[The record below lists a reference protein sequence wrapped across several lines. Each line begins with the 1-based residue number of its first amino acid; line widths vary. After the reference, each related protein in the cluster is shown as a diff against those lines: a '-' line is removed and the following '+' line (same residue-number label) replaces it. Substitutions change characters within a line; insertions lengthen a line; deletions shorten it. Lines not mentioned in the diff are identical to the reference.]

1 MEKIIEPIV
10 FLCIILIGYAFKRIG
25 WFRTD
30 DYRVMQKIVFNLLL
44 PAAVI
49 VSFMDNP
56 HDMNL
61 LWVTLF
67 GFCCSVIPILT
78 IYFATRRA
86 PLGDRAFAMLN
97 GSGFNIGCFAMP
109 VVQALMGP
117 TAAVAVVMFDIGNS
131 VMMSAGMNAVTTQ
144 LLHIDDTHPLS
155 PEEQARPLGPRTP
168 RKILDRDAR
177 RLQRRANLRR
187 IARNFYS
194 SAAFMTYMLMLVVML
209 TGFAM
214 PEWVGTALHP
224 LSNANAFCSMMMVG
238 MLMDVPRSRDDLRR
252 LATVFGWRWLFAVVF
267 AVAAWFILPVD
278 PAVRKAVIFACFAP
292 VGVFST
298 LFTDRVLGNARLA
311 GLSLAFMAIV
321 GLIAMTA
328 INILLVV

>member
-1 MEKIIEPIV
+1 MEKILEPVV
-10 FLCIILIGYAFKRIG
+10 FLCIILAGYGFKRIG
-25 WFRTD
+25 WFKQD

-44 PAAVI
+44 PAAVV

-61 LWVTLF
+61 LWVALF
-67 GFCCSVIPILT
+67 GFCCSVIPILA
-78 IYFATRRA
+78 IYFSTRKT
-86 PLGDRAFAMLN
+86 PLGDRAFEMLN
-97 GSGFNIGCFAMP
+97 GSGFNIGCFALP

-117 TAAVAVVMFDIGNS
+117 SAAVAVVMFDIGNS

-144 LLHIDDTHPLS
+144 LLRIDDTHPLS
-155 PEEQARPLGPRTP
+155 PEEQAQPLGPRPP
-168 RKILDRDAR
+168 RKILDKDAR
-177 RLQRRANLRR
+177 RLQRLANFRR

-194 SAAFMTYMLMLVVML
+194 SAAFMTYMLMLIVMVS
-209 TGFAM
+209 GFTM
-214 PEWVGTALHP
+214 PEWIGTTLRP

-238 MLMDVPRSRDDLRR
+238 MLMDVPRSHADVRR
-252 LATVFGWRWLFAVVF
+252 VATVFGWRWLFAVIF

-311 GLSLAFMAIV
+311 GLCLAFTAIM
-321 GLIAMTA
+321 GLIAMTV

>member
-1 MEKIIEPIV
+1 MEKIIEPVV
-10 FLCIILIGYAFKRIG
+10 FLCIILAGYLFKRIG
-25 WFRTD
+25 WFKPN
-30 DYRVMQKIVFNLLL
+30 DYRVLQKIVFNLLL
-44 PAAVI
+44 PAAVV

-67 GFCCSVIPILT
+67 GFCCSVIPILV
-78 IYFATRRA
+78 IYFVTRRA
-86 PLGDRAFAMLN
+86 PLGDRAFEMLN

-155 PEEQARPLGPRTP
+155 PEEQARPIGPRAP
-168 RKILDRDAR
+168 RKILDKDAR
-177 RLQRRANLRR
+177 RLQRRANFRR

-194 SAAFMTYMLMLVVML
+194 SAAFMTYMIMLLVLLSGFVM
-209 TGFAM
+209 
-214 PEWVGTALHP
+214 PQWIGTALRP

-238 MLMDVPRSRDDLRR
+238 MLMDLPQGRDDVRR
-252 LATVFGWRWLFAVVF
+252 LFTVFGWRTLFAAVF

-278 PAVRKAVIFACFAP
+278 PAVRKAVIFACLAP

-311 GLSLAFMAIV
+311 GLCLAFLAIV
-321 GLIAMTA
+321 SLIAMTA
-328 INILLVV
+328 VNILLVV